1 MRIAANRRGPV
12 SANGPAFPRNSYAVA
27 NLSANY
33 QANEN
38 IKIFGAVNNLF
49 DTYYAEA
56 TNVSYGGAGDW
67 WSMPGRNYRLGVE
80 LSF

>member
-12 SANGPAFPRNSYAVA
+12 SANGPAFPRNYYAVA
-27 NLSANY
+27 NFSANY
-33 QANEN
+33 QANEI
-38 IKIFGAVNNLF
+38 IKIFGAVNYLF
-49 DTYYAEA
+49 NTYYAEA
-56 TNVSYGGAGDW
+56 TNVNYGSAGDW